1 MIKPVMRLVLAL
13 AVALLAALAIPTPAP
28 AAPAPDYAAFLDGV
42 IPAQLA
48 RHRIPGAAVV
58 VVAGGR
64 QVFAKGY
71 GLADVDARTP
81 VDPDRTGFFIAS
93 ATKVW
98 TATAVLQLVE
108 QGRLD
113 LHADVNRYLTD
124 FTIRDSWPGRPV
136 TLAHLLTHTSGFA
149 DQILGAAVEH
159 PADAPSLAA
168 YLARHQPDR
177 VRPPGTLAS
186 YDNYGFAL
194 AGYLVQV
201 ISGQPFDRYVAEHV
215 LRPLAM
221 SGSSAAQPH
230 PAAIDTT
237 LARGYRPEGGGQ
249 ALARGQYGPMTPAG
263 AGVVAT
269 ATDMG
274 RFLRAQLGGGAGPRL
289 LGPEALAQSVAPQF
303 THDPRLPGMAF
314 GWEEHPGGGRRMLT
328 KDGDVPGF
336 HSNMAILPEQ
346 GVGIFVAYNG
356 DGVDGS
362 ASYANKELVQRFVDR
377 FHPGTRDIAPSAGTA
392 GSLDRYAGDYR
403 ITRTGRDL
411 TKAAALV
418 SSISV
423 EAGPDGTLTTNGPLS
438 ADPGKTTQRWTPIG
452 PGLFQER
459 DGEDRL
465 GFRADGDG
473 RVTALFSTAN
483 PTVAYERLS
492 WWQSPRLHQILLA
505 ASLLVLLGALLH
517 WPVAGLVRRLR
528 GRPAPSRWAGAARL
542 AAWVTAALVAGCT
555 AGFAVLFSDG
565 NRLNESILLGGSP
578 LMTTVLA
585 LSTTAVGTTA
595 LTAAGTVAAWRH
607 HWWTLTGRTFHTAV
621 TLAAATFLA
630 VAATYHLAIA

>member
-13 AVALLAALAIPTPAP
+13 AVALFAAVAVPAP
-28 AAPAPDYAAFLDGV
+28 ASAAPTPDYAAFLDGV

-48 RHRIPGAAVV
+48 QHRIPGAAVV

-71 GLADVDARTP
+71 GLADVDARIP
-81 VDPDRTGFFIAS
+81 VDPERTGFFIAS
-93 ATKVW
+93 TTKVW

-159 PADAPSLAA
+159 PADAQPLAA
-168 YLARHQPDR
+168 YLAEHQPER

-201 ISGQPFDRYVAEHV
+201 VSAQPFDRYVAEHI

-221 SGSSAAQPH
+221 SGSSATQPH
-230 PAAIDTT
+230 PAAVDAT
-237 LARGYRPEGGGQ
+237 LARGYRPDGAGQ
-249 ALARGQYGPMTPAG
+249 ATARGQYGPMTPAG

-274 RFLRAQLGGGAGPRL
+274 RFLRAQLGTGPRL
-289 LGPEALAQSVAPQF
+289 LGPEALAQSVTRRF

-314 GWEEHPGGGRRMLT
+314 GWEEHPRGGRRMLT

-362 ASYANKELVQRFVDR
+362 ASYANKELVERFVDR
-377 FHPGTRDIAPSAGTA
+377 FHPGTPAAAASSGGAGN
-392 GSLDRYAGDYR
+392 LDRYAGDYR
-403 ITRTGRDL
+403 ITRTGQDL

-438 ADPGKTTQRWTPIG
+438 ADPGKTTQRWSPIG
-452 PGLFQER
+452 PELFQER
-459 DGEDRL
+459 DGGDRL
-465 GFRADGDG
+465 GFRVDGDG

-483 PTVAYERLS
+483 PTVAYERLP
-492 WWQSPRLHQILLA
+492 WWQSPLLHKILLA
-505 ASLLVLLGALLH
+505 ASLLVLLAALLH

-542 AAWVTAALVAGCT
+542 AAWVTAALVAGFT
-555 AGFAVLFSDG
+555 AGFAMLFADG

-578 LMTTVLA
+578 LMITVLA
-585 LSTTAVGTTA
+585 LSTTAVATTA
-595 LTAAGTVAAWRH
+595 LAAAGTIAAWRRR
-607 HWWTLTGRTFHTAV
+607 WWTRTGRLHHTAV
-621 TLAAATFLA
+621 TLAAATFLT